1 MDTEPLAANPE
12 VAIRAAPHDFQ
23 TGLRALAT
31 LTAGATYLCVEAEST
46 IADDI
51 DAPVSVE
58 RFRGPH
64 PAGSS
69 GLQVHLLAPV
79 DRSRPAWTIGSGD
92 VIAIGELIRSGILP
106 VQRIVALGGPAVS
119 RPALLRARLGASLD
133 ELTRGEIENEGDV
146 RVVSGSV
153 LCGRAAASR
162 EVAYLGRY
170 HWQISV
176 LREDRLRRLLGWAR
190 PGKNL
195 FSVLP
200 AFTARLRNRS
210 YAFSTSTHGSP
221 GPILPLGLYE
231 RVMPMDLP
239 ATFLLRALAAGDLD
253 LAEQLGCLELLEED
267 LALASFVCPGKND
280 FGPLLRQA
288 LDSLEED

>member
-1 MDTEPLAANPE
+1 
-12 VAIRAAPHDFQ
+12 
-23 TGLRALAT
+23 
-31 LTAGATYLCVEAEST
+31 
-46 IADDI
+46 
-51 DAPVSVE
+51 
-58 RFRGPH
+58 
-64 PAGSS
+64 
-69 GLQVHLLAPV
+69 
-79 DRSRPAWTIGSGD
+79 
-92 VIAIGELIRSGILP
+92 
-106 VQRIVALGGPAVS
+106 
-119 RPALLRARLGASLD
+119 
-133 ELTRGEIENEGDV
+133 
-146 RVVSGSV
+146 
-153 LCGRAAASR
+153 
-162 EVAYLGRY
+162 VAYLGRY